1 MINQWVGEWVVGG
14 MGGLKTV
21 LRLTY
26 RNQKV
31 QILINRLSQTRASFQ
46 KGKSSEEDIHK
57 PDFHDLD
64 LFSEKIQ
71 NAESSSQQHQQLQQH
86 QQSLD
91 SADNYLKPKYMPTR
105 SLRSLEMTKKEE
117 SEFFC
122 SPNRISAKITV
133 DVTVEFERQNNLFQ
147 SKIDDTRPTNNGL
160 WLFLASL
167 WGLKSDITR
176 LF

>member
-1 MINQWVGEWVVGG
+1 

-91 SADNYLKPKYMPTR
+91 SADNYLKPKYMPTKSLEMTKHKPTR

-160 WLFLASL
+160 
-167 WGLKSDITR
+167 
-176 LF
+176 